1 MQYYKHILVH
11 EWFCRFVQETGE
23 PKSVQSAP
31 LEAALS
37 LESPPQELDVVQYMY
52 CTCVQRILSIF
63 AVVFG
68 VSISSLAVFRPPT
81 IPQHQH
87 QEVAAPVQQSK
98 EVETHE
104 EELELVLCTKS
115 CCVRDILHL
124 ECPVG
129 SWYCR
134 FVQETGEP
142 KPVESAPLEE
152 DAAVE
157 PPPEELYRC
166 GIEYVLRVCSDNVLC
181 PFGAS
186 VFDIS
191 ISSLPVSDFQQSHIT
206 HQEGDAPMNQ
216 SGEAQPVDWERAARR
231 EQHVRVLHVGATF
244 VPICARFFHLESFGG
259 TCKRGTF

>member
-1 MQYYKHILVH
+1 MRRVHVCVPDILHLECLGAYAVLYTYIGA
-11 EWFCRFVQETGE
+11 WFCRFVQETGE

-52 CTCVQRILSIF
+52 CTCVQRTLSIF

-124 ECPVG
+124 ECSVG
-129 SWYCR
+129 S
-134 FVQETGEP
+134 
-142 KPVESAPLEE
+142 
-152 DAAVE
+152 
-157 PPPEELYRC
+157 YR
-166 GIEYVLRVCSDNVLC
+166 R
-181 PFGAS
+181 A
-186 VFDIS
+186 
-191 ISSLPVSDFQQSHIT
+191 
-206 HQEGDAPMNQ
+206 
-216 SGEAQPVDWERAARR
+216 EA
-231 EQHVRVLHVGATF
+231 
-244 VPICARFFHLESFGG
+244 C
-259 TCKRGTF
+259 